1 MKRALFLALLL
12 ANLGVLAWYIWYV
25 PPAVPPTPAPALTGQ
40 PLKLTSE
47 LTNTER
53 KALATA
59 SAAANAA
66 QQPAPAPVSAA
77 APVAAPGLTTNASAV
92 GAESCAT
99 YGPFPGGDAI
109 DKAEARLK
117 TLGLTTS
124 RHTVPGKA
132 KLGYWVY
139 LPPFG
144 SKREADAAADLLKKR
159 GVADIYVVPD
169 EANRNAVSLG
179 VFNQHDGATQRV
191 KEIKKLGFHPI
202 LTERFRDEPHYWIDA
217 HGQENSLPG
226 ADVFKDLGEEG
237 TPVGRGTGVCAGAG
251 G

>member
-1 MKRALFLALLL
+1 MKRALFLTLLL
-12 ANLGVLAWYIWYV
+12 ANLGLLAWYTWYV
-25 PPAVPPTPAPALTGQ
+25 APEAPPTPAPALTGQ

-47 LTNTER
+47 LSASER
-53 KALATA
+53 KSLAAA

-66 QQPAPAPVSAA
+66 PPPAPPAVTAA
-77 APVAAPGLTTNASAV
+77 APVTAPGLTTNASAV
-92 GAESCAT
+92 AAESCAT

-117 TLGLTTS
+117 TLGLATS
-124 RHTVPGKA
+124 RHTVAGKA

-144 SKREADAAADLLKKR
+144 SRREADAAAELLKKR

-202 LTERFRDEPHYWIDA
+202 LTERFRDEPHYWIDVRGA
-217 HGQENSLPG
+217 DSALPG
-226 ADVFKDLGEEG
+226 ADAFKDLGEEG
-237 TPVGRGTGVCAGAG
+237 AAVGKGIGVCAG
-251 G
+251 